1 MRKFLDHEAALV
13 VMADKMTELKP
24 RLRGWLH
31 AGSVPFVIAAG
42 IVLVVLSPST
52 GTKVGSG
59 VFTGSALLLFGVSAI
74 YHRVTWQPAVWA
86 LLRRLD
92 HSNIFILIA
101 GTYTAFAMLLLQ
113 GDARVHLLVGI
124 WSGAL
129 LGVSFRVF
137 WTGAPRWLYT
147 PIYIGLGWFAVF
159 FIPDFVE
166 GAGRLGTA
174 TADVGG
180 RAARDRRPLLHPRW
194 RRLRTQEAEP
204 ESRVVRL
211 PRGLPRLHGPGL
223 HRALRGGLTGDVRN
237 ALNLPPQPSATGGAR
252 PRRTEARVLGSWST
266 VASCC

>member
-1 MRKFLDHEAALV
+1 MAGPVVKKFLDHEAALV
-13 VMADKMTELKP
+13 VMADKMAEVKP

-42 IVLVVLSPST
+42 VVLIVLSPST
-52 GTKVGSG
+52 GTKVGAG
-59 VFTGSALLLFGVSAI
+59 VFSGSALLLFGVSAI
-74 YHRVTWQPAVWA
+74 YHRGTWQPAVWS

-113 GDARVHLLVGI
+113 GDARVHLLFGI

-129 LGVSFRVF
+129 LGVIFRIF

-166 GAGRLGTA
+166 GAGRLSTPQPCRWSCCSWSA
-174 TADVGG
+174 VSSTPSVASSTDSGG
-180 RAARDRRPLLHPRW
+180 RIPVPRGSASTRSSMPSRSWPSSRTTWRSRW
-194 RRLRTQEAEP
+194 RRTPCTDLSLR
-204 ESRVVRL
+204 SR
-211 PRGLPRLHGPGL
+211 
-223 HRALRGGLTGDVRN
+223 
-237 ALNLPPQPSATGGAR
+237 
-252 PRRTEARVLGSWST
+252 
-266 VASCC
+266 